1 MEETPMAVRSL
12 AEVRDQRFETAIA
25 LWLFALLMLSTGIAQ
40 AAPEVAE
47 RVAWRKTPIAIELP
61 VGIERLVH
69 FPGAVKVGVPPQLQ
83 GVLRIQSIAGTA
95 YLLAHQPFASTRVIV
110 RGLDDGQVY
119 LLDLSA
125 SAESAGNAPI
135 EIFLPDQP
143 TADRQ
148 ETESA
153 PPQYGYVTLT
163 RFAAQ
168 QLYAPARLLIE
179 LPGVVREPVRREPV
193 ALVHGGAVEAV
204 PLIAWRAGDLYL
216 TAVKL
221 TNKTDRPQT
230 LDPRT
235 LRGSWLTAAFQHN
248 RLHAA
253 GSEADRTVV
262 YLVSA
267 RPFAPSLR

>member
-1 MEETPMAVRSL
+1 MAVRSPA
-12 AEVRDQRFETAIA
+12 AERDQRFETAIV
-25 LWLFALLMLSTGIAQ
+25 LWLFALLMLSTGIAR
-40 AAPEVAE
+40 AAPEAAE
-47 RVAWRKTPIAIELP
+47 RVTWRKTPIAIELP
-61 VGIERLVH
+61 VGTERLVH
-69 FPGAVKVGVPPQLQ
+69 FPGAVKVGVPTQLQ

-95 YLLAHQPFASTRVIV
+95 YLLAHQPFASTRMIV

-125 SAESAGNAPI
+125 SEKSAGNAPI
-135 EIFLPDQP
+135 EIFMPDQP
-143 TADRQ
+143 TTDGR
-148 ETESA
+148 ETESAPSA
-153 PPQYGYVTLT
+153 PPQYGYVVLT

-168 QLYAPARLLIE
+168 QLYAPARLLKE
-179 LPGVVREPVRREPV
+179 LPGVVREPVKREPV
-193 ALVHGGAVEAV
+193 ALVRGGAVEAV

-221 TNKTDRPQT
+221 TNRTDRPQT

>member
-1 MEETPMAVRSL
+1 MAVRSP
-12 AEVRDQRFETAIA
+12 AEVRNQRFETAMA
-25 LWLFALLMLSTGIAQ
+25 LWLLALLMLSIGIAQ
-40 AAPEVAE
+40 AAPEVTE
-47 RVAWRKTPIAIELP
+47 RVAWRRTPIVIELP
-61 VGIERLVH
+61 VGTERLVH
-69 FPGAVKVGVPPQLQ
+69 FPGTVKVGVPAQLQ

-95 YLLAHQPFASTRVIV
+95 YLLAHQPFANTRVIV

-125 SAESAGNAPI
+125 GAESARNTPVA
-135 EIFLPDQP
+135 IFLPDQSVAVGEGTGSAP
-143 TADRQ
+143 
-148 ETESA
+148 SA
-153 PPQYGYVTLT
+153 PPQYGYVALT

-168 QLYAPARLLIE
+168 QLYAPARLLKE
-179 LPGVVREPVRREPV
+179 LPGVVREPVKREPV
-193 ALVHGGAVEAV
+193 ALVRGGAVEAV
-204 PLIAWRAGDLYL
+204 PLVAWRAGDLYL

-262 YLVSA
+262 YLVSD
-267 RPFAPSLR
+267 RPFAPSLM

>member
-1 MEETPMAVRSL
+1 MEVCSP
-12 AEVRDQRFETAIA
+12 AEVRGQRFGTAIA
-25 LWLFALLMLSTGIAQ
+25 LWLVALLMLSTGIAQ

-47 RVAWRKTPIAIELP
+47 RIAWRKTPITIELP
-61 VGIERLVH
+61 VGTERLVH

-83 GVLRIQSIAGTA
+83 GVLRIQSVAGTA

-110 RGLDDGQVY
+110 RGLDDGQIY

-125 SAESAGNAPI
+125 SAESVGNAPI
-135 EIFLPDQP
+135 EIFLPDRP
-143 TADRQ
+143 TAVGK
-148 ETESA
+148 ETESAPAA
-153 PPQYGYVTLT
+153 PPQYGYVALT

-168 QLYAPARLLIE
+168 QLYAPARLLKK
-179 LPGVVREPVRREPV
+179 LPGVVREPLKREPV
-193 ALVHGGAVEAV
+193 ALVRGGAIEAV

-221 TNKTDRPQT
+221 SNKTDRPQT

>member
-1 MEETPMAVRSL
+1 MAVRSP
-12 AEVRDQRFETAIA
+12 AVVREQRFESAMT
-25 LWLFALLMLSTGIAQ
+25 LWLFAFLMLSTGIAQ
-40 AAPEVAE
+40 AAPNGAE

-61 VGIERLVH
+61 VGTERLVH
-69 FPGAVKVGVPPQLQ
+69 FPGAVQVGVSPQLQ
-83 GVLRIQSIAGTA
+83 GVLRVQSIAGTA

-143 TADRQ
+143 TTDRQ
-148 ETESA
+148 ATESTPTA
-153 PPQYGYVTLT
+153 SQQYGYVTLT
-163 RFAAQ
+163 RYAAQ
-168 QLYAPARLLIE
+168 QLYAPARLLKE
-179 LPGVVREPVRREPV
+179 LPGVVREPVKREPV
-193 ALVHGGAVEAV
+193 ALVRGRAVEAV
-204 PLIAWRAGDLYL
+204 PLVAWRAGDLYL

-235 LRGSWLTAAFQHN
+235 LRGRWLTAAFQHN

-267 RPFAPSLR
+267 RPFVPSLR

>member
-1 MEETPMAVRSL
+1 MAVRSP

-25 LWLFALLMLSTGIAQ
+25 SWLVALLMLSTGIAQ

-47 RVAWRKTPIAIELP
+47 RIAWRKTPIAIELP
-61 VGIERLVH
+61 VGTERLVH
-69 FPGAVKVGVPPQLQ
+69 FPGAVKIGAPSQLQ

-110 RGLDDGQVY
+110 RGLDDGQIY

-125 SAESAGNAPI
+125 SAESVGNAPI

-143 TADRQ
+143 TADGK

-153 PPQYGYVTLT
+153 PAASPQYGYVTLT
-163 RFAAQ
+163 RFAAL
-168 QLYAPARLLIE
+168 QLYAPGRLLKE

-193 ALVHGGAVEAV
+193 ALVRGGAVEAV

>member
-1 MEETPMAVRSL
+1 MAVRSPA
-12 AEVRDQRFETAIA
+12 AERDQRFETAIA
-25 LWLFALLMLSTGIAQ
+25 LWLFALLMLSAGIAQ

-47 RVAWRKTPIAIELP
+47 RIAWRKTPIAIELP
-61 VGIERLVH
+61 VGTERLVH

-95 YLLAHQPFASTRVIV
+95 YLLAHQPFTSTRVIV

-125 SAESAGNAPI
+125 SEESAGNAPI

-143 TADRQ
+143 TAEHQ
-148 ETESA
+148 ETESAPSA
-153 PPQYGYVTLT
+153 PPQYGYVALT

-168 QLYAPARLLIE
+168 QLYAPARLLKE
-179 LPGVVREPVRREPV
+179 LPGVMREPIKREPV
-193 ALVHGGAVEAV
+193 ALVRGGGVEAV
-204 PLIAWRAGDLYL
+204 PLIAWRAGDLFL

-267 RPFAPSLR
+267 RSFAPSLR